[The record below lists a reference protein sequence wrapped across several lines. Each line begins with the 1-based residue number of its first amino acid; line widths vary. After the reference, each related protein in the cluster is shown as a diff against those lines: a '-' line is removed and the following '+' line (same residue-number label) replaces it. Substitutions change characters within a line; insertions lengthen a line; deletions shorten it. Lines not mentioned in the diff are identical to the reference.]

1 MTCSIDTPAG
11 AQPTLEQDAAEL
23 QRALDEATDRNPGM
37 LLLPLRSA
45 LSHVLQAVRVNLSA
59 QALSPGR
66 RMKAPPDDG
75 PIKGEA
81 IAQRAMKI
89 CGCQGQYDCRC
100 VSCLNQA
107 SRELW
112 TEHNQAERAAKEA
125 CRDLPACPASCAS
138 KGTSACSGRCS

>member
-1 MTCSIDTPAG
+1 MTCSTSTPCG
-11 AQPTLEQDAAEL
+11 ARLTLEQDVAAL
-23 QRALDEATDRNPGM
+23 QRALDEASDRNSGM
-37 LLLPLRSA
+37 LLLAQASA
-45 LSHVLQAVRVNLSA
+45 LARVLQAVREGLLA
-59 QALSPGR
+59 PALAPGR

-112 TEHNQAERAAKEA
+112 TEHNQAERAAKDA
-125 CRDLPACPASCAS
+125 CAALPACPATCAS
-138 KGTSACSGRCS
+138 KGTSACSGRCN